1 MSNKDYAAVVF
12 WALDFLRAAHEH
24 SKFRGWLIRLALGRY
39 AFREMMGM
47 HETLAKMG
55 YDPDWEYGIEGCEY
69 HQERV
74 KWE

>member
-12 WALDFLRAAHEH
+12 WALDFLRAARERGR
-24 SKFRGWLIRLALGRY
+24 FRRWLLKVILGRY

-47 HETLAKMG
+47 RQALADMG

-69 HQERV
+69 HQERIE
-74 KWE
+74 WE